1 METSQDLHDQIRL
14 TSLSSHDPIRKLHS
28 QSDAVRAELAKVF
41 GEEVQVAVEVDPQ
54 APAPDQT
61 AVIVLGVLLGL
72 SLLGLLVT
80 VVLLLQ

>member
-1 METSQDLHDQIRL
+1 M
-14 TSLSSHDPIRKLHS
+14 
-28 QSDAVRAELAKVF
+28 F

-72 SLLGLLVT
+72 SLLGLLVS
-80 VVLLLQ
+80 VVLLVR